1 MSTVNLTLY
10 DDHKQV
16 VQSYKKYYC
25 YGPLG
30 DPTTSW
36 TFCRASPTSPP
47 NKEYLKWL
55 QQSPL
60 AEYYQGDII
69 KKLSYK
75 KELGTA
81 FVIGLLMLY
90 RYSWAFSGICK
101 LVLANQTKLPFYKL
115 IVLAHISFS
124 SDSYKESNHKLI
136 DESVFTISSVN
147 TWFPNF
153 VALKNKEGYEWGELQ
168 ETLCQVQPI
177 NDPLLTTVFGNL
189 TVSGQINYLNSL

>member
-30 DPTTSW
+30 DPTTPW

-81 FVIGLLMLY
+81 FVKKKKKI
-90 RYSWAFSGICK
+90 F
-101 LVLANQTKLPFYKL
+101 F
-115 IVLAHISFS
+115 F
-124 SDSYKESNHKLI
+124 
-136 DESVFTISSVN
+136 
-147 TWFPNF
+147 
-153 VALKNKEGYEWGELQ
+153 
-168 ETLCQVQPI
+168 
-177 NDPLLTTVFGNL
+177 
-189 TVSGQINYLNSL
+189 INYFFCPLSPFFFFKKKKKKKNYLVVFFFFFFLKPFFS